1 MGYFEFVMRTKLCS
15 GENALEHIPYELSRL
30 KAVKPL
36 IITDKTLEK
45 LGMLK
50 VLTDALDN
58 MPHALFTDVP
68 PDSDLKK
75 AENAAALYR
84 AEKCDGVIA
93 LGGGSVIDTAKGAVA
108 LLTQNAS
115 EIKDIIGCEE
125 LPRGEVVPF
134 IALPTTAGTGSEAT
148 SVAVIADTER
158 QVKLEIISDQMLPT
172 VAVLDPRLT
181 LGLPPRATAATAIDA
196 LCHAIEAFS
205 CRQKNPVSD
214 AFAYA
219 AVKAILSAL
228 PEVIKNPQNKAAR
241 LELANASFMAG
252 VSFSN
257 SMVGAVHAVG
267 HALGAVCHVA
277 HGEAM
282 AILLPRVMRFNQ
294 CAEYRD
300 LAGLFDDP
308 EPVVALEVLLQS
320 LHNKTGLPITL
331 SQTGK
336 VAESD
341 FDAIAEKALNDGAI
355 LFNVKPLEKSDI
367 LQLLKDAF

>member
-1 MGYFEFVMRTKLCS
+1 M
-15 GENALEHIPYELSRL
+15 
-30 KAVKPL
+30 
-36 IITDKTLEK
+36 
-45 LGMLK
+45 
-50 VLTDALDN
+50 
-58 MPHALFTDVP
+58 
-68 PDSDLKK
+68 
-75 AENAAALYR
+75 
-84 AEKCDGVIA
+84 
-93 LGGGSVIDTAKGAVA
+93 
-108 LLTQNAS
+108 
-115 EIKDIIGCEE
+115 
-125 LPRGEVVPF
+125 
-134 IALPTTAGTGSEAT
+134 
-148 SVAVIADTER
+148 
-158 QVKLEIISDQMLPT
+158 
-172 VAVLDPRLT
+172 
-181 LGLPPRATAATAIDA
+181 
-196 LCHAIEAFS
+196 
-205 CRQKNPVSD
+205 
-214 AFAYA
+214 
-219 AVKAILSAL
+219 
-228 PEVIKNPQNKAAR
+228 IKNPQNKAAR